1 MSRSAKFYDFI
12 FISLII
18 YAIFDMQTSQVTGNA
33 GVSRTNTHLAL
44 ILLIGLHGVFLF
56 LSIAKRRHFYVTAT
70 AGITILITLWI
81 LILDVFC
88 EIDLWT
94 MLTHCGLSALWMF
107 AQYFYSVYPD
117 NHACVIERIQK
128 RFFLLLL
135 VYAVGIVYY
144 MIQMWVTKGR
154 LLVSNLAY
162 NMLVLLPWFYVPSA
176 KDRDKVATIIVAIFT
191 LITLKRGAII
201 AFVLMFLFAMSA
213 LGKIKN
219 QQNKYIGRLILL
231 SSVFII
237 VACIVDSYLGGAL
250 FSRFTV
256 SQMQGGSGR
265 TDMYKLILEA
275 LSERNITTLFFGT
288 GSGSSSLLL
297 GTGAHNEWLE
307 FLYSFG
313 IVGVGLY
320 FCLLISMIKQ
330 TLKLKRYSS
339 EMYISIAMSTIYF
352 TCVGL
357 YGGMYFVQSS
367 YFLFALIGYS
377 NYRLNEELM
386 EYEK

>member
-1 MSRSAKFYDFI
+1 MGY
-12 FISLII
+12 
-18 YAIFDMQTSQVTGNA
+18 
-33 GVSRTNTHLAL
+33 
-44 ILLIGLHGVFLF
+44 
-56 LSIAKRRHFYVTAT
+56 
-70 AGITILITLWI
+70 
-81 LILDVFC
+81 
-88 EIDLWT
+88 
-94 MLTHCGLSALWMF
+94 
-107 AQYFYSVYPD
+107 
-117 NHACVIERIQK
+117 
-128 RFFLLLL
+128 
-135 VYAVGIVYY
+135 
-144 MIQMWVTKGR
+144 KGR

-307 FLYSFG
+307 F
-313 IVGVGLY
+313 
-320 FCLLISMIKQ
+320 C
-330 TLKLKRYSS
+330 T
-339 EMYISIAMSTIYF
+339 
-352 TCVGL
+352 
-357 YGGMYFVQSS
+357 
-367 YFLFALIGYS
+367 AL
-377 NYRLNEELM
+377 E
-386 EYEK
+386 